1 MYAHSTLHDVLVQD
15 GRDYNPGSRLVQLG
29 TANWGNARSVNKVI
43 KHCNGMYKYRVV
55 TGTIEAGDQIQVVAV
70 SSMGIH
76 KENCLFQVHCG
87 VSSIL

>member
-43 KHCNGMYKYRVV
+43 NLCDGTYKYRVV
-55 TGTIEAGDQIQVVAV
+55 TGLWEGLGRLEIATCEGHANGK
-70 SSMGIH
+70 S
-76 KENCLFQVHCG
+76 
-87 VSSIL
+87 